1 MLLYHGGAVQFLQ
14 GLPDDSIF
22 MAPELV
28 ADRASV
34 TGRNAVEKVI
44 PKMCMCFKQLLLI
57 LMSSYPM
64 QSYVYSLGMTMFAA
78 MQNGLEDGQVSVLI
92 HPNV

>member
-1 MLLYHGGAVQFLQ
+1 VSKLTLLPTFSA
-14 GLPDDSIF
+14 DDSIF

-44 PKMCMCFKQLLLI
+44 SKLYTCCKQLLLI

-78 MQNGLEDGQVSVLI
+78 MQNGLEDGQVSILI